1 MDQPPLE
8 KNQCNYD
15 FVTICKGTWCCAGLA
30 HHCVPQG
37 SLREPGRP
45 TIYFKWVFYVDESV
59 PFEETSHFACT
70 RALVP
75 GTATTSNFQP
85 SIIDKHFTCTG
96 TVLFLAAR
104 LALVPGW
111 PQLGFE
117 GPAKKWPRFESDR
130 FAYTRASVLRKVVVL
145 RAREHRFCRPPCR
158 AGLGMG
164 LPQALLAAPRGI
176 PRATPARAKV

>member
-1 MDQPPLE
+1 MRSAGQPHLRALGAVP
-8 KNQCNYD
+8 
-15 FVTICKGTWCCAGLA
+15 GTPAAGPGSVYQA
-30 HHCVPQG
+30 GPQG
-37 SLREPGRP
+37 LLREPGRP

-70 RALVP
+70 GALVP
-75 GTATTSNFQP
+75 VTATTSIFQP
-85 SIIDKHFTCTG
+85 GRIDKHFTRARSFFWG
-96 TVLFLAAR
+96 AAR

-117 GPAKKWPRFESDR
+117 GPAKKWPRFEYDR